1 MALNRPVL
9 CHSQRFIECCVH
21 LNPCPLRRAAR
32 RFIPFDERVSLGSGF
47 LIQTN

>member
-9 CHSQRFIECCVH
+9 YHSRRSFEIRVH
-21 LNPCPLRRAAR
+21 LIQCPLRRTVQ

-47 LIQTN
+47 LIQTK